1 MTLTRREL
9 LKRASVMTG
18 AAALVAACGPDPV
31 PPELT
36 LPTAPPPPSGPR
48 TIVVIIGDDMRFDY
62 RRVLRNLDASWV
74 DCVNAAVE
82 VPMCGPSR
90 AALFKGMYSKRTGV
104 TSNANTYLMS
114 DADTIATRIRSRGFR
129 TVLSGKYL
137 NDFPWTRPASYV
149 PPGWDVWNA
158 AGSSNF
164 QPGTMWSS
172 DYVFHFAAQQVL
184 STAASTPMFL
194 WVAPTDPHLPADP
207 PPRYANTSVVLPPKA
222 PSFNEADVSDKPPH
236 QQYRKLTTTEQATV
250 DRDRLG
256 IGRCLLGVNDGISE
270 LIGALSATGRLAER
284 PSVLHQRQRLPPG

>member
-104 TSNANTYLMS
+104 TGNANTYLMS

-158 AGSSNF
+158 AGSSSF
-164 QPGTMWSS
+164 QPGAMWSS
-172 DYVFHFAAQQVL
+172 DYVFHVRRAAGVEHGGVD
-184 STAASTPMFL
+184 AHVP
-194 WVAPTDPHLPADP
+194 VGRADRSP
-207 PPRYANTSVVLPPKA
+207 PPGRPPA
-222 PSFNEADVSDKPPH
+222 ALRQH
-236 QQYRKLTTTEQATV
+236 QRRAATQ
-250 DRDRLG
+250 
-256 IGRCLLGVNDGISE
+256 
-270 LIGALSATGRLAER
+270 GAERSTRPTSATSRSTSSTG
-284 PSVLHQRQRLPPG
+284 S